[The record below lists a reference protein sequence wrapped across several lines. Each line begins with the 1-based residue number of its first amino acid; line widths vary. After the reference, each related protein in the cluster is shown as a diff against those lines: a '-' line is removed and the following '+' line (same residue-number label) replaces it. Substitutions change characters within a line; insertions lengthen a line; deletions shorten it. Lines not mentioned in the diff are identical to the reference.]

1 MLPKAVAHDG
11 PNPWSPDLFTNLPI
25 TGSVDSM
32 TPELETNPALQ
43 KLRAHDPEAV
53 EDTRAFRG
61 EATLYIRSAHLLRAC
76 EFLRDEPGLKFSFLA
91 DVTALDLY
99 PQEPR
104 FELVYHLL
112 SIETAARVRLKV
124 RVSGEDPHVPS
135 VFPVWPS
142 ANAFEREVF
151 DLFGI
156 TFDGHPF
163 MRRLLLPEEWEGHPL
178 RKDYPTEGY
187 R

>member
-1 MLPKAVAHDG
+1 MATD
-11 PNPWSPDLFTNLPI
+11 
-25 TGSVDSM
+25 
-32 TPELETNPALQ
+32 LETNLALQ
-43 KLRAHDPEAV
+43 KLREFDPEAV
-53 EDTRAFRG
+53 EDVRTFRG
-61 EATLYIRSAHLLRAC
+61 EVTIYIRPANFLRAC
-76 EFLRDEPGLKFSFLA
+76 EFLRDEPGLKFNFLA

-104 FELVYHLL
+104 FEIVYHLL
-112 SIETAARVRLKV
+112 SLETAQRLRLKLRVRGQNP
-124 RVSGEDPHVPS
+124 R
-135 VFPVWPS
+135 FITAIPVWPA

-156 TFDGHPF
+156 IFDGHPF
-163 MRRLLLPEEWEGHPL
+163 LRRLLLPEEWEGHPL

>member
-1 MLPKAVAHDG
+1 MA
-11 PNPWSPDLFTNLPI
+11 SDLDTNLP
-25 TGSVDSM
+25 
-32 TPELETNPALQ
+32 LA
-43 KLRAHDPEAV
+43 KLREFDPEAV
-53 EDTRAFRG
+53 EDARTFRG
-61 EATLYIRSAHLLRAC
+61 EVTLYIRPSHFMRAC
-76 EFLRDEPGLKFSFLA
+76 EFLRDEPGLMFTFLA

-112 SIETAARVRLKV
+112 SMEKAQRLRLKV
-124 RVSGEDPHVPS
+124 RVSGEDPRFVTAI
-135 VFPVWPS
+135 PVWPA

-156 TFDGHPF
+156 VFDGHPF
-163 MRRLLLPEEWEGHPL
+163 MRRLLLPEEWEGYPL

>member
-1 MLPKAVAHDG
+1 MAA
-11 PNPWSPDLFTNLPI
+11 DLESNL
-25 TGSVDSM
+25 
-32 TPELETNPALQ
+32 ALK
-43 KLRAHDPEAV
+43 KLREFDPEAV
-53 EDTRAFRG
+53 EDPRVFRD
-61 EATLYIRSAHLLRAC
+61 EVTLYIHPAHFIRAC

-104 FELVYHLL
+104 FEVVYHLL
-112 SIETAARVRLKV
+112 SIETADRLRLKV
-124 RVSGEDPHVPS
+124 RVPGEDARFVTAI
-135 VFPVWPS
+135 PVWPA
-142 ANAFEREVF
+142 ANAFEREIF

-156 TFDGHPF
+156 VFEGHPF
-163 MRRLLLPEEWEGHPL
+163 LRRMLLPEEWEGYPL

>member
-1 MLPKAVAHDG
+1 MAT
-11 PNPWSPDLFTNLPI
+11 DLESNL
-25 TGSVDSM
+25 
-32 TPELETNPALQ
+32 ALN
-43 KLRAHDPEAV
+43 KLREHDPQAV
-53 EDTRAFRG
+53 EDALVFR
-61 EATLYIRSAHLLRAC
+61 EEVTLYIRPAYFLSAC
-76 EFLRDEPGLKFSFLA
+76 EFLRDEPGLKFNFLA

-104 FELVYHLL
+104 FEVVYHLL
-112 SIETAARVRLKV
+112 SIETAQRLRLKV
-124 RVSGEDPHVPS
+124 RLRGENPRFVTAI
-135 VFPVWPS
+135 PVWPA

-156 TFDGHPF
+156 VFDGHPF
-163 MRRLLLPEEWEGHPL
+163 LRRMLLPEEWEGYPL

>member
-1 MLPKAVAHDG
+1 MAD
-11 PNPWSPDLFTNLPI
+11 
-25 TGSVDSM
+25 
-32 TPELETNPALQ
+32 LETNLALK
-43 KLRAHDPEAV
+43 KLREYEPQAV
-53 EDTRAFRG
+53 EEARIFRD
-61 EATLYIRSAHLLRAC
+61 EVTIYIQPAYFLKVC
-76 EFLRDEPGLKFSFLA
+76 EFLRDEPGLKFSFLS

-112 SIETAARVRLKV
+112 SLETAERLRLKV
-124 RVSGEDPHVPS
+124 RVTGENPRILTAV
-135 VFPVWPS
+135 PVWPA

-156 TFDGHPF
+156 LFEGHPYL
-163 MRRLLLPEEWEGHPL
+163 RRIVLPEEWEGHPL

>member
-1 MLPKAVAHDG
+1 MATDP
-11 PNPWSPDLFTNLPI
+11 TNNL
-25 TGSVDSM
+25 
-32 TPELETNPALQ
+32 ALK
-43 KLRAHDPEAV
+43 KLKDYDPEAI
-53 EDTRAFRG
+53 EDARTFRG
-61 EATLYIRSAHLLRAC
+61 EVTLYIRSAHLIRAC

-104 FELVYHLL
+104 FEVVYHLL
-112 SIETAARVRLKV
+112 SLETAERLRLKI
-124 RVSGEDPHVPS
+124 RVPGENPRTTTV
-135 VFPVWPS
+135 VPVWPS

-156 TFDGHPF
+156 VFEGHPF
-163 MRRLLLPEEWEGHPL
+163 LQRLLLPEDWEGHPL

>member
-1 MLPKAVAHDG
+1 MA
-11 PNPWSPDLFTNLPI
+11 SDLDTNL
-25 TGSVDSM
+25 
-32 TPELETNPALQ
+32 ALQ
-43 KLRAHDPEAV
+43 KVRALNPEAV
-53 EDTRAFRG
+53 EDARIFRD
-61 EATLYIRSAHLLRAC
+61 EVTLYIRPAYFLQTC

-104 FELVYHLL
+104 FEVVYHLL
-112 SIETAARVRLKV
+112 SLETAQRLRLKV
-124 RVSGEDPHVPS
+124 RVAGENPRFVTAVP
-135 VFPVWPS
+135 FWPS

-156 TFDGHPF
+156 IFHGHPYL
-163 MRRLLLPEEWEGHPL
+163 RRIMLPEEWEGYPL

>member
-1 MLPKAVAHDG
+1 MAAD
-11 PNPWSPDLFTNLPI
+11 
-25 TGSVDSM
+25 
-32 TPELETNPALQ
+32 LETNLALQ
-43 KLRAHDPEAV
+43 KLREFDPEAV
-53 EDTRAFRG
+53 EDARIFRD
-61 EATLYIRSAHLLRAC
+61 EVTLYIRPTYFLQAC

-104 FELVYHLL
+104 FEVAYHLL
-112 SIETAARVRLKV
+112 SIETAQRLRLKV
-124 RVSGEDPHVPS
+124 RVAGENPR
-135 VFPVWPS
+135 FITAIPVWPA
-142 ANAFEREVF
+142 ANAFEREIF

-156 TFDGHPF
+156 IFDGHPF
-163 MRRLLLPEEWEGHPL
+163 LRRILLPEEWEGHPL

>member
-1 MLPKAVAHDG
+1 MAA
-11 PNPWSPDLFTNLPI
+11 
-25 TGSVDSM
+25 
-32 TPELETNPALQ
+32 ELESNLALK
-43 KLRAHDPEAV
+43 KLRDYDPEAV
-53 EDTRAFRG
+53 EEAREFRG
-61 EATLYIRSAHLLRAC
+61 EITLYIKPGRLIRAC

-104 FELVYHLL
+104 FEVVYHLL
-112 SIETAARVRLKV
+112 SLESAERLRLKI
-124 RVSGEDPHVPS
+124 RVSGDDPRCVTAVPL
-135 VFPVWPS
+135 WPS

-156 TFDGHPF
+156 VFEGHPYL
-163 MRRLLLPEEWEGHPL
+163 RRIVLPEEWEGHPL

>member
-1 MLPKAVAHDG
+1 MTA
-11 PNPWSPDLFTNLPI
+11 DLESNL
-25 TGSVDSM
+25 
-32 TPELETNPALQ
+32 ALR
-43 KLRAHDPEAV
+43 KLRDLDPEAV
-53 EDTRAFRG
+53 EEARVFRG
-61 EATLYIRSAHLLRAC
+61 EVTLYIRPAHFLRTC

-104 FELVYHLL
+104 FEVVYHLL
-112 SIETAARVRLKV
+112 SLETGLRLRLKV
-124 RVSGEDPHVPS
+124 RVGGENPRFVTA
-135 VFPVWPS
+135 VAVWPA

-156 TFDGHPF
+156 VFDGHPVL
-163 MRRLLLPEEWEGHPL
+163 RRLLLPEEWEGHPL

>member
-1 MLPKAVAHDG
+1 MAANLENNVA
-11 PNPWSPDLFTNLPI
+11 LK
-25 TGSVDSM
+25 
-32 TPELETNPALQ
+32 
-43 KLRAHDPEAV
+43 KLRELDPEAV
-53 EDTRAFRG
+53 EDARLFRD
-61 EATLYIRSAHLLRAC
+61 EVTINIRGPFLLRAC
-76 EFLRDEPGLKFSFLA
+76 EFLRDQPGLKFNFLA

-104 FELVYHLL
+104 FEVVYHLL
-112 SIETAARVRLKV
+112 SLETAQRLRLKV
-124 RVSGEDPHVPS
+124 RGGGEHPHCYSAV
-135 VFPVWPS
+135 PVWPA

-156 TFDGHPF
+156 VFDGHPYL
-163 MRRLLLPEEWEGHPL
+163 RRIVLPEEWEGYPL

>member
-1 MLPKAVAHDG
+1 MAAD
-11 PNPWSPDLFTNLPI
+11 
-25 TGSVDSM
+25 
-32 TPELETNPALQ
+32 LETNLALK
-43 KLRAHDPEAV
+43 KLREYDPEAV
-53 EDTRAFRG
+53 EDARLFRD
-61 EATLYIRSAHLLRAC
+61 EVTLYIRPAHFLRAC
-76 EFLRDEPGLKFSFLA
+76 EFLRDQPGLKFSFLA

-104 FELVYHLL
+104 FEVVYHLL
-112 SIETAARVRLKV
+112 SLETAQRLRLKV
-124 RVSGEDPHVPS
+124 RVGGDNPHFITAV
-135 VFPVWPS
+135 PVWPG

-156 TFDGHPF
+156 AFDGHPF
-163 MRRLLLPEEWEGHPL
+163 LRRLLLPEEWEGHPL

>member
-1 MLPKAVAHDG
+1 MASG
-11 PNPWSPDLFTNLPI
+11 
-25 TGSVDSM
+25 
-32 TPELETNPALQ
+32 LESNAALQ
-43 KLRAHDPEAV
+43 KLREFDPEAV
-53 EDTRAFRG
+53 EDARAFRD
-61 EATLYIRSAHLLRAC
+61 EVTVYVKPAHFLRVC
-76 EFLRDEPGLKFSFLA
+76 EFLRDEPSLKFSFLA

-112 SIETAARVRLKV
+112 SIETARRLRLKV
-124 RVSGEDPHVPS
+124 RVPGDDPR
-135 VFPVWPS
+135 FITAIPVWPS

-156 TFDGHPF
+156 IFDGHPF
-163 MRRLLLPEEWEGHPL
+163 LRRLLLPEEWEGYPL

>member
-1 MLPKAVAHDG
+1 MTA
-11 PNPWSPDLFTNLPI
+11 NLE
-25 TGSVDSM
+25 SN
-32 TPELETNPALQ
+32 LALQ
-43 KLRAHDPEAV
+43 KLRDLDPEAV
-53 EDTRAFRG
+53 EEARIFRD
-61 EATLYIRSAHLLRAC
+61 EVTLYIRPAHFLRAC

-112 SIETAARVRLKV
+112 SLETAQRLRLKV
-124 RVSGEDPHVPS
+124 RVEGENPHFVTA
-135 VFPVWPS
+135 VGVWPA

-156 TFDGHPF
+156 SFDGHPF
-163 MRRLLLPEEWEGHPL
+163 LRRLLLPEEWEGHPL

>member
-1 MLPKAVAHDG
+1 MAT
-11 PNPWSPDLFTNLPI
+11 DLESNL
-25 TGSVDSM
+25 
-32 TPELETNPALQ
+32 ALK
-43 KLRAHDPEAV
+43 KLRESDPDAV
-53 EDTRAFRG
+53 EEARIFRD
-61 EATLYIRSAHLLRAC
+61 EVTIYIQAAHLLRAC

-104 FELVYHLL
+104 FEVVYHLL
-112 SIETAARVRLKV
+112 SIETAQRLRLKV
-124 RVSGEDPHVPS
+124 RVPGENPRCITTV
-135 VFPVWPS
+135 PVWPA

-156 TFDGHPF
+156 IFEGHPYL
-163 MRRLLLPEEWEGHPL
+163 RRIVLPEEWEGYPL

>member
-1 MLPKAVAHDG
+1 MGLD
-11 PNPWSPDLFTNLPI
+11 
-25 TGSVDSM
+25 
-32 TPELETNPALQ
+32 LETNLALN
-43 KLRAHDPEAV
+43 KLREYDPEAV
-53 EDTRAFRG
+53 EDPRAFRH
-61 EATLYIRSAHLLRAC
+61 EVTLYIRPAHFLRTC
-76 EFLRDEPGLKFSFLA
+76 EFLRDETGLKFNFLA

-112 SIETAARVRLKV
+112 SLETGQRLRLKV
-124 RVSGEDPHVPS
+124 RVRGENPR
-135 VFPVWPS
+135 FITATPVWPS

-156 TFDGHPF
+156 VFDGHPF
-163 MRRLLLPEEWEGHPL
+163 LRRLLLPEEWEGHPL
-178 RKDYPTEGY
+178 RKDYPTGGY

>member
-1 MLPKAVAHDG
+1 MAA
-11 PNPWSPDLFTNLPI
+11 N
-25 TGSVDSM
+25 
-32 TPELETNPALQ
+32 LETNLALQ
-43 KLRAHDPEAV
+43 RLQEFEPEAI
-53 EDTRAFRG
+53 EDSRIFRD
-61 EATLYIRSAHLLRAC
+61 EVTLYIRPAYFLRAC

-112 SIETAARVRLKV
+112 SLETAQRLRLKV
-124 RVSGEDPHVPS
+124 RVAGENPH
-135 VFPVWPS
+135 FLTAIPVWPS

-156 TFDGHPF
+156 VFEGHPF
-163 MRRLLLPEEWEGHPL
+163 LRRMLLPEDWEGYPL

>member
-1 MLPKAVAHDG
+1 MA
-11 PNPWSPDLFTNLPI
+11 DLESNH
-25 TGSVDSM
+25 
-32 TPELETNPALQ
+32 ALK
-43 KLRAHDPEAV
+43 KLRDFDPEAV
-53 EDTRAFRG
+53 VDARIFRD
-61 EATLYIRSAHLLRAC
+61 EVTLYIRPAHFLRTS

-104 FELVYHLL
+104 FEVVYHLL
-112 SIETAARVRLKV
+112 SLDSAQRLRLKV
-124 RVSGEDPHVPS
+124 RVGGENPR
-135 VFPVWPS
+135 FITAIPVWPA

-156 TFDGHPF
+156 VFDGHPF
-163 MRRLLLPEEWEGHPL
+163 LRRMLLPDEWEGHPL

>member
-1 MLPKAVAHDG
+1 MAAELQD
-11 PNPWSPDLFTNLPI
+11 NL
-25 TGSVDSM
+25 
-32 TPELETNPALQ
+32 AL
-43 KLRAHDPEAV
+43 KKWREYEPEAV
-53 EDTRAFRG
+53 EDARIFRD
-61 EATLYIRSAHLLRAC
+61 EVTLYIRPAYFLRAC
-76 EFLRDEPGLKFSFLA
+76 EFLRDEPTLKFSFLA

-104 FELVYHLL
+104 FEVVYHLL
-112 SIETAARVRLKV
+112 SIERAERLRLKV
-124 RVSGEDPHVPS
+124 RVEGEHPHCLTAV
-135 VFPVWPS
+135 PVWPS

-156 TFDGHPF
+156 SFDGHPYL
-163 MRRLLLPEEWEGHPL
+163 RRIVLPEEWEGNPL